1 MIWNT
6 ENHIY
11 GQRQCIEGVTQNI
24 WTCLKSLNIF
34 CLFFFTE
41 DYDKEIEDEKKKITE
56 LDAKIR
62 DGERKIKSQHRNMGG
77 VHMSSQHTVQTQKT
91 MRTLENRLDQV
102 KLQIHHSLFDDAC
115 F

>member
-1 MIWNT
+1 M
-6 ENHIY
+6 Y
-11 GQRQCIEGVTQNI
+11 GQRQCIECVTQISGHAWNLEYI
-24 WTCLKSLNIF
+24 LLVI
-34 CLFFFTE
+34 FTE

-102 KLQIHHSLFDDAC
+102 KLQILHCLFDDAC